1 MQVLKYSLYINF
13 HEVPKETT
21 FHHGLKVV
29 KSFTYVNLI
38 WFIQPSFIHVKNKN
52 KKTTILIYKDFWWL
66 YWNQIPNDSSMCIRS
81 ITSFHSLLHSTVILA
96 LLEDVLCKFMWLLR
110 WSSAKFSVW
119 IRRVKFSL
127 SQKNLQVNF
136 QSWSIS
142 TVLCLV
148 LVNIN
153 CLFNTVFPLINL
165 VTLGHHLMV
174 QYHSTLFL
182 RCILLRYEFRND
194 YFMHGHLS
202 PYPTTVHP

>member
-1 MQVLKYSLYINF
+1 MQVLKYSLSINF
-13 HEVPKETT
+13 HGVPKETT

-29 KSFTYVNLI
+29 KSLTFVTLI
-38 WFIQPSFIHVKNKN
+38 WISPTSCYHSKYENIKH
-52 KKTTILIYKDFWWL
+52 TICIYEDFWWL
-66 YWNQIPNDSSMCIRS
+66 YWNQIPNDSSMSIRS
-81 ITSFHSLLHSTVILA
+81 ITSFLSLLHSTVILA

-110 WSSAKFSVW
+110 WSSAMFSVW

-153 CLFNTVFPLINL
+153 CLFNTVFP
-165 VTLGHHLMV
+165 VLGHHLYSLYWDTYSISFISYLGV
-174 QYHSTLFL
+174 PNSSQ
-182 RCILLRYEFRND
+182 
-194 YFMHGHLS
+194 S
-202 PYPTTVHP
+202 PLY